1 MSSWRS
7 PAAAFCRIGSYVV
20 AVAGVIGVVSSAPAE
35 SGEPAARRIVLGVI
49 ASLAA
54 AAALHVGALLL
65 EASRERE

>member
-7 PAAAFCRIGSYVV
+7 PAGGLCRVGSYVV
-20 AVAGVIGVVSSAPAE
+20 AVGGVISILSSAPAE

-54 AAALHVGALLL
+54 AAALHVAALLL
-65 EASRERE
+65 EARPERD